1 MCFLF
6 DFLFLYFENR
16 FFKNIHIGLQKNP
29 ICIYF
34 TYRIAEKSHM
44 YLFYIWDF
52 EAFMHTNDCEIQ

>member
-1 MCFLF
+1 M
-6 DFLFLYFENR
+6 ENR

-34 TYRIAEKSHM
+34 TYRIAEKSYM

-52 EAFMHTNDCEIQ
+52 EAFCIQMIVKFNRKSVYGH